1 MPSKTTVNRKK
12 VLKQLHIPETPFE
25 ENIRQIGSNIIN
37 DLLSPSFHSML
48 GIIAD
53 IDKEGKISF
62 KFYYNDIMTI
72 ETLLSV
78 ASEQLFIHPNQRDY
92 EEEDL

>member
-25 ENIRQIGSNIIN
+25 ETIRQIGSKIIN
-37 DLLSPSFHSML
+37 DLLSPDFHSML
-48 GIIAD
+48 SIIAE
-53 IDKEGKISF
+53 ISKEGKISF
-62 KFYYNDIMTI
+62 KFYYNDIMTV

-78 ASEQLFIHPNQRDY
+78 ASEQLFVRPNNKDC
-92 EEEDL
+92 EEEDI